1 MFLYFFLLFISQCEM
16 TFKMSCMPFL
26 DGIYFLTGFVIFST
40 VHKGLTRL
48 FHKLMGRWWHGK
60 TVVDSSLSYKTTV
73 DINSL
78 NSIIWI
84 IV

>member
-1 MFLYFFLLFISQCEM
+1 M

-48 FHKLMGRWWHGK
+48 FHKLMGRCWWHGK
-60 TVVDSSLSYKTTV
+60 TVVDSSL
-73 DINSL
+73 
-78 NSIIWI
+78 
-84 IV
+84 